1 MSTRKR
7 RRQETFE
14 EPEFEQDPALTEEEI
29 AKAREEK
36 EQEIWDAVRE
46 AHYEGSS
53 SKLDKQAKFLTSFIA
68 IEQLPLTLQRQLAL
82 MRQLDEQSN
91 CEFAI
96 SFLHKLSLIY
106 S

>member
-14 EPEFEQDPALTEEEI
+14 ESEFEQDPALTEEEI

-53 SKLDKQAKFLTSFIA
+53 SSPSSTNPNS
-68 IEQLPLTLQRQLAL
+68 
-82 MRQLDEQSN
+82 
-91 CEFAI
+91 
-96 SFLHKLSLIY
+96 
-106 S
+106 